1 MKIRNYIMKY
11 TKTPMQINIQ
21 IIVYYN
27 LVKEVITYDKKAN
40 NG

>member
-1 MKIRNYIMKY
+1 MKIRNYIMRY

-21 IIVYYN
+21 IIYYN

-40 NG
+40 KS